1 MLIECIQGNVLFS
14 NELSRR
20 YADQGIVSVSLN
32 PGNLKTDL
40 QRYVPGVV
48 RAILAR
54 STPFPPLVTNV
65 LIELDPVPGGIRRV
79 DAAVG
84 RHDRRGQDSRGEG
97 AFRSIVVFFLRST
110 ELMRFRS
117 ISSRG
122 RASARPIRLPWIPRQ
137 ARRCGRGLR
146 SRWPISEPAW
156 GHFLFAILSGRVL

>member
-1 MLIECIQGNVLFS
+1 VLIECIQGNVLFS

-65 LIELDPVPGGIRRV
+65 LVELDPVPGGIRRV

-97 AFRSIVVFFLRST
+97 AFRSIVVFFFAFDRAN
-110 ELMRFRS
+110 E
-117 ISSRG
+117 ISQYLIPW
-122 RASARPIRLPWIPRQ
+122 ARVGKANPIALDPETGKALWTWLEEQVADI
-137 ARRCGRGLR
+137 
-146 SRWPISEPAW
+146 
-156 GHFLFAILSGRVL
+156 